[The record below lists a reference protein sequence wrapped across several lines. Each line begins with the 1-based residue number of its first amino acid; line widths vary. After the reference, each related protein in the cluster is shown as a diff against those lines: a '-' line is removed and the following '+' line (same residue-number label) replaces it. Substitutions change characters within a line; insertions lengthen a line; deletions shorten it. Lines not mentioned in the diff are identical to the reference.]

1 MSADSPEPFLMYDPI
16 RLISEYAAF
25 PSVSTDPAYAEGMS
39 GARDF
44 IAKQLK
50 ALGFAVEIVATPK
63 HPVIL
68 AERGADRGDWPHLM
82 LYSHYD
88 VQPADP
94 FDLWDSDPFKPEVRG
109 ERLYGRGTADNK
121 GPTVVQLCALAQ
133 ALEEEP
139 NLPLR
144 ITWLI
149 EGEEEIGSPSI
160 PGFLEKY
167 ADRLAKADFIALS
180 DTGCPSPEQPAV
192 TIGLRGLAPLEF
204 RLRGP
209 SHDLHSGISGGSV
222 MNPLRA
228 LAALSASL
236 HKPDG
241 TVDVPGFYDDVI
253 EPQDWERE
261 ELAKLPTT
269 LEQLQSSLGVPA
281 FDCPPGLNPFEATR
295 LAPTLEFN
303 GMGGGYQGEGE
314 KTIVPSRAFAK
325 ITCRLVPNQRPE
337 DILAKV
343 AATLKD
349 RVPESVEL
357 EVLMRAGGGP
367 YMVVPPGRPNTPAD
381 QNPQLARAFGL
392 VDEAMRE
399 VWGCPPVYLRE
410 GGSVPIIGMLKEATG
425 CDSLM
430 MGLFTAEDRL
440 HSPNESFHLGIMQR
454 GIDTYKRLFTG
465 LAKKP

>member
-1 MSADSPEPFLMYDPI
+1 MLDPI
-16 RLISEYAAF
+16 RLISEYASF
-25 PSVSTDPAYAEGMS
+25 PSVSTDPAYADGMR
-39 GARDF
+39 GAREF
-44 IAKQLK
+44 IVAQLE
-50 ALGFAVEIVATPK
+50 ALGFSVEVIPTPK
-63 HPVIL
+63 HPIVL
-68 AERGADRGDWPHLM
+68 AERGKADAGWPHLM

-109 ERLYGRGTADNK
+109 DRLYGRGAADNK
-121 GPTVVQLCALAQ
+121 GPTIVQLCALAQ
-133 ALEEEP
+133 VLEKQP
-139 NLPLR
+139 DLPLR

-167 ADRLAKADFIALS
+167 ATRLGQADFIALS
-180 DTGCPSPEQPAV
+180 DTGCPNPEQPAV

-204 RLRGP
+204 RLKGP
-209 SHDLHSGISGGSV
+209 SHDLHSGICGGAV

-228 LAALSASL
+228 LSAIAASL

-261 ELAKLPTT
+261 ELAKLPTS
-269 LEQLQSSLGVPA
+269 LEELQAALGVPE

-314 KTIVPSRAFAK
+314 KTIIPSRAFAK
-325 ITCRLVPNQRPE
+325 ITCRLVPNQDPE
-337 DILAKV
+337 DIIAKV
-343 AATLKD
+343 EAAISERCPD
-349 RVPESVEL
+349 SVEL
-357 EVLMRAGGGP
+357 EVLRRAGGGP

-381 QNPQLARAFGL
+381 QNPQLARAFNL
-392 VDEAMRE
+392 VDAAMRD
-399 VWGCPPVYLRE
+399 VWGRAPVYLRE
-410 GGSVPIIGMLKEATG
+410 GGSVPIIGMLKDATG

-430 MGLFTAEDRL
+430 MGLFTTEDRL
-440 HSPNESFHLGIMQR
+440 HSPNESFHLGIMQQ
-454 GIDTYKRLFTG
+454 GIDTYARLFAG
-465 LAKKP
+465 LAGV

>member
-1 MSADSPEPFLMYDPI
+1 MLDPI
-16 RLISEYAAF
+16 QLISEYSSF
-25 PSVSTDPAYAEGMS
+25 PSVSTDPAYAEGMQ

-44 IAKQLK
+44 IAGKLE
-50 ALGFAVEIVATPK
+50 ALGFGVEVIPTPK
-63 HPVIL
+63 HPIIL
-68 AERGADRGDWPHLM
+68 AERGDADSGWPHLM

-109 ERLYGRGTADNK
+109 DRLYGRGAADNK
-121 GPTVVQLCALAQ
+121 GPTIVQLCALAKV
-133 ALEEEP
+133 LEAQP
-139 NLPLR
+139 DLPLR

-167 ADRLAKADFIALS
+167 AARLGQADFIALS
-180 DTGCPSPEQPAV
+180 DTGCPNPEQPAI

-209 SHDLHSGISGGSV
+209 SHDLHSGICGGAV

-228 LAALSASL
+228 LSALAGSL

-241 TVDVPGFYDDVI
+241 TVDVAGFYDDVI
-253 EPQDWERE
+253 EPQDWERD
-261 ELAKLPTT
+261 ELAKLPTS
-269 LEQLQSSLGVPA
+269 LEELQGALGVPA

-314 KTIVPSRAFAK
+314 KTIIPSRAFAK
-325 ITCRLVPNQRPE
+325 ITCRLVPNQVPE

-343 AATLKD
+343 EAAI
-349 RVPESVEL
+349 RERCPESVEL
-357 EVLMRAGGGP
+357 EVLLRAGGGP

-381 QNPQLARAFGL
+381 QNPHLARAFEI
-392 VDEAMRE
+392 VDTAMKD
-399 VWGCPPVYLRE
+399 VWGRPPVYLRE
-410 GGSVPIIGMLKEATG
+410 GGSVPIIGMLKDATG

-430 MGLFTAEDRL
+430 MGLFTTEDRL
-440 HSPNESFHLGIMQR
+440 HSPNESFHLGIMQK
-454 GIDTYKRLFTG
+454 GIDTYARLFAG
-465 LAKKP
+465 LASKA